1 MYNPLVKI
9 CNKVKEHCISDG
21 QSCTFWDPIAR
32 SSRQGVR
39 CLASKYSL
47 KLHFSAFLMT
57 WNTGF
62 ERVNHD
68 VKEWQLKHSG
78 SVLYPLTDPRDPR
91 SQRGPNSF
99 IFMQFLAKYLQ
110 NNRTLGVGAPSSGKS
125 WIHHCKAAQS
135 SNVKNFKLQDY

>member
-1 MYNPLVKI
+1 
-9 CNKVKEHCISDG
+9 
-21 QSCTFWDPIAR
+21 
-32 SSRQGVR
+32 
-39 CLASKYSL
+39 
-47 KLHFSAFLMT
+47 MT

-110 NNRTLGVGAPSSGKS
+110 NNMTLGVGAPPPQENPGSATGTDISALVYLPIAS
-125 WIHHCKAAQS
+125 LHMLILS
-135 SNVKNFKLQDY
+135 P